1 MSFTPGFV
9 PLPVNEEQA
18 ALISRIDHT
27 LLSPTAV
34 WEDYQTLCEE
44 ALAYH
49 TASVCI
55 PPSRISRVHATWPE
69 LTICTVVGFPN
80 GYTTRDI
87 KVSEAKDAMQ
97 RGATEIDTVINR
109 NDVKDGNYRAILA
122 ELKELRKTTTGAILK
137 VIVETCDLTEDEK
150 IRLCELVTEAGCD
163 YIKTSTG
170 FSTSGATFADVALFK
185 EHVGPQVK
193 IKAAGGIS
201 SFADAEKFVELGA
214 DRLGTSRLVKIM
226 KQNEK

>member
-55 PPSRISRVHATWPE
+55 PPSRISRVHETWPE

-170 FSTSGATFADVALFK
+170 FGSHGAKVEDIELFAK
-185 EHVGPQVK
+185 HIGPNVK
-193 IKAAGGIS
+193 IKAAGGIHTVDEARS
-201 SFADAEKFVELGA
+201 LLQAGA
-214 DRLGTSRLVKIM
+214 DRLGSSSLLGAILAM
-226 KQNEK
+226 